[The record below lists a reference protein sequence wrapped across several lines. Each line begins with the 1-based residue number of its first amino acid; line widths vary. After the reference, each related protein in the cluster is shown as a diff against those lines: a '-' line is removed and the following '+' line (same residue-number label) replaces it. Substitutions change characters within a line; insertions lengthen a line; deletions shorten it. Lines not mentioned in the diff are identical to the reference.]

1 VPEEPP
7 ALDRDGYERVERWT
21 ETAFSAPFVTV
32 EAHLALYEDPAFRE
46 RVADAMPAGVE
57 RSPRSMFA
65 TGLSF
70 SQPPPGGQTTAA
82 LLSVAARF
90 ARREFRSDLA
100 ADGLLDVTD
109 AASRDLRVPGGREAK
124 LFAFDAAYPLADAV
138 DAATLPVRVWAAIW
152 PVPGSYE
159 MAGAV
164 LPTGSLTLPD
174 GSRLDPD
181 PDGERR
187 AVVETIRATAAAR

>member
-7 ALDRDGYERVERWT
+7 ALDREGYERVERWT

-32 EAHLALYEDPAFRE
+32 EAHIALYEAPAFRE
-46 RVADAMPAGVE
+46 RVGPAMPAGID

-70 SQPPPGGQTTAA
+70 GQPPPGGKTTAA
-82 LLSVAARF
+82 LLDVAARF

-100 ADGLLDVTD
+100 DDGLLDVTD
-109 AASRDLRVPGGREAK
+109 AARRDLRVPGGREAK
-124 LFAFDAAYPLADAV
+124 LFAFDADYPLADAV
-138 DAATLPVRVWAAIW
+138 EADRLPVRVWAAIW

-164 LPTGSLTLPD
+164 LPTASLALP
-174 GSRLDPD
+174 GGGRLDAD

-187 AVVETIRATAAAR
+187 AVVEAVRAAAAPG